1 MKSIKLFAGVFTFL
15 LCLSTLGLNAQNRD
29 RGERNKA
36 NSEKR
41 IEMLTKELDLNS
53 DQVTK
58 IKAMWEQNNKD
69 RDALRETRQKDNEQ
83 FQSQMKSMREKNQA
97 EMSKILTPDQLAK
110 YKELQKKQRQN
121 RPGGKNKGGRK

>member
-1 MKSIKLFAGVFTFL
+1 MKSIKLFAGVFTFV

>member
-1 MKSIKLFAGVFTFL
+1 MKSIKLFAGVFTFV

-29 RGERNKA
+29 KGERNKA

>member
-1 MKSIKLFAGVFTFL
+1 MKSIKLFAGVFTFV

-29 RGERNKA
+29 RGERNKS

>member
-1 MKSIKLFAGVFTFL
+1 MKSIKLFAGVFTFV

-110 YKELQKKQRQN
+110 YKELQKKTKTKPTRW
-121 RPGGKNKGGRK
+121 

>member
-1 MKSIKLFAGVFTFL
+1 MKSIKLFAGVFTFV

-110 YKELQKKQRQN
+110 YKELQKKQKQN

>member
-1 MKSIKLFAGVFTFL
+1 MKSIKLFAGVFTFV

-69 RDALRETRQKDNEQ
+69 GDAMRESRQKDNEQ

-97 EMSKILTPDQLAK
+97 EMSKILTPEQLAK
-110 YKELQKKQRQN
+110 YKELQKKQRQD
-121 RPGGKNKGGRK
+121 RPGGKNRGGRK